1 LVLLF
6 CDLLSKSRQALVRN
20 CLEPDAVAFAKVFT
34 SCYTIIMDFVKLTT
48 GYYDRYDEKKRVLVE
63 EFPKIEWCE
72 SNGAFLAWLN
82 LVAVA
87 VVFFALSTT
96 IKRWRG
102 ISEE

>member
-1 LVLLF
+1 
-6 CDLLSKSRQALVRN
+6 
-20 CLEPDAVAFAKVFT
+20 
-34 SCYTIIMDFVKLTT
+34 
-48 GYYDRYDEKKRVLVE
+48 LVE

-72 SNGAFLAWLN
+72 SNGAFIAWLN
-82 LVAVA
+82 LIAVA